1 MSGPQL
7 DQLDEVF
14 TKIDSLGTQIQ
25 KVAYAV
31 ILLGEK
37 QNKLARNPQQPTPVV
52 LVTYRDMCCT
62 LYMEDGFCL
71 LVLAEDICK
80 VILSN
85 LR

>member
-7 DQLDEVF
+7 DQLDEVV

-37 QNKLARNPQQPTPVV
+37 QNKLARNHWTPPTVSLGKGYKKYLEKNSLKKSFFEPPSQ
-52 LVTYRDMCCT
+52 LQYE
-62 LYMEDGFCL
+62 L
-71 LVLAEDICK
+71 
-80 VILSN
+80 
-85 LR
+85 

>member
-7 DQLDEVF
+7 DKLDEVL

-37 QNKLARNPQQPTPVV
+37 QNIKLARNHWTPPTVR
-52 LVTYRDMCCT
+52 LGKGYKRDLEKISLKDSFFGPPAST
-62 LYMEDGFCL
+62 LM
-71 LVLAEDICK
+71 
-80 VILSN
+80 
-85 LR
+85 